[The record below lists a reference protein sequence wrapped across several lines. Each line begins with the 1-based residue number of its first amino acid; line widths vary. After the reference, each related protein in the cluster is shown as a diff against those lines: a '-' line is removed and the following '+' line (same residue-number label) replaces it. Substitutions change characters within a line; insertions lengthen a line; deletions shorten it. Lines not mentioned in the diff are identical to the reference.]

1 MIRVT
6 SLSTTPVKGLR
17 LRPRAELTLG
27 LSGVADNRCFFLID
41 DRNRMLNGKQV
52 GALCTVVADYDLAT
66 HQLSM
71 RFPDQADVTG
81 EVKLGDSLLS
91 RFFSSPLRARLVVGP
106 WADALSAYAGRPL
119 RLVAAADP
127 DRSAIDR
134 GAAGAVSVISQASVV
149 RLEQLAGDREV
160 DPRRFRMLIEVDG
173 PRAHEEDDWVGRQVR
188 IGEALVAMRGHVGR
202 CLVTTQDPD
211 TGTIDL
217 PVLDML
223 RSYRSGAGTTEPL
236 AFGIYGEVLEPGAV
250 RVGDLVTLD

>member
-1 MIRVT
+1 VIRVT
-6 SLSTTPVKGLR
+6 SLATTPVKGLR
-17 LRPRAELTLG
+17 LRPRNELTLG
-27 LSGVADNRCFFLID
+27 LSGVPDNRCFYLID
-41 DRNRMLNGKQV
+41 DRDRMLNGKQV

-66 HQLSM
+66 RELNM

-81 EVKLGDSLLS
+81 VVRLGDWVLS
-91 RFFSSPLRARLVVGP
+91 RFFSAPLHARLVIGP

-119 RLVAAADP
+119 RLVAADP
-127 DRSAIDR
+127 RRGAIDR
-134 GAAGAVSVISQASVV
+134 GAAGAVSLISQASVV
-149 RLEQLAGDREV
+149 RLEQLAGEREV

-173 PRAHEEDDWVGRQVR
+173 PSAHEEDDWVGRQVR

-211 TGTIDL
+211 TGQVDM

-223 RSYRSGAGTTEPL
+223 RSYRSGGQTTEPL

-250 RVGDLVTLD
+250 RVGDTVEPG

>member
-1 MIRVT
+1 VISVT
-6 SLSTTPVKGLR
+6 SLATTPVKGLR
-17 LRPRAELTLG
+17 LRPRTELTLG
-27 LSGVADNRCFFLID
+27 LSGVPDNRCFYLID
-41 DRNRMLNGKQV
+41 ARDRMLNGKQV

-66 HQLSM
+66 RELSM

-81 EVKLGDSLLS
+81 KVRLGESILS
-91 RFFSSPLRARLVVGP
+91 RFFSTQLQARLVLGP
-106 WADALSAYAGRPL
+106 WSDALSAYAGRPL
-119 RLVAAADP
+119 RLVAADP
-127 DRSAIDR
+127 RRGALDR
-134 GAAGAVSVISQASVV
+134 GAAGAVSLISQASVV

-173 PRAHEEDDWVGRQVR
+173 PAAHEEDDWVGRQIR

-211 TGTIDL
+211 TGAVDM

-236 AFGIYGEVLEPGAV
+236 AFGVYGEVLEPGVV
-250 RVGDLVTLD
+250 RVGDLVHPD

>member
-6 SLSTTPVKGLR
+6 SMATTPVKGLR
-17 LRPRAELTLG
+17 LRPRTELTLG
-27 LSGVADNRCFFLID
+27 LSGVADNRCFYLID
-41 DRNRMLNGKQV
+41 DRDRMLNGKQV

-81 EVKLGDSLLS
+81 EVKLGDSVLS
-91 RFFSSPLRARLVVGP
+91 RFFSASLDARLVLGP

-119 RLVAAADP
+119 RLVAADP
-127 DRSAIDR
+127 GRTAIDR
-134 GAAGAVSVISQASVV
+134 GAAGAVSVISRASVV
-149 RLEQLAGDREV
+149 RLEQLAGEREV

-173 PRAHEEDDWVGRQVR
+173 PAPHEEDDWVGRQVR

-211 TGTIDL
+211 TGTVDL

-223 RSYRSGAGTTEPL
+223 RSYRSGGGTTEPL